1 MIPLTMA
8 RQGDSVRIKMIKGR
22 DDARRHLENLGF
34 VIGEEISIVNEISGD
49 IILNVRGSR
58 IGINKTMANRIM
70 F

>member
-1 MIPLTMA
+1 
-8 RQGDSVRIKMIKGR
+8 MIKGK
-22 DDARRHLENLGF
+22 DETKRHLENLGF

-49 IILNVRGSR
+49 IILNVKGAR